1 MPKFLFVYHGGGIPE
16 SQEEQERT
24 MAAWGAWYEGMGAAT
39 VDPGAPVGQSH
50 TVSSEGHEDHG
61 GANPISGYT
70 IITAENYEEAC
81 GHAAKNPMVLDGSGS
96 VEVAEMMEMG

>member
-1 MPKFLFVYHGGGIPE
+1 MPKYLFVYHGGGVPE
-16 SQEEQERT
+16 TPEEGQKA

-50 TVSSEGHEDHG
+50 TVSADGHAENG

-70 IITAENYEEAC
+70 IVNAASYEEAC
-81 GHAAKNPMVLDGSGS
+81 GHAAKNPLVMDGSGS
-96 VEVAEMMEMG
+96 VEVAEMVEM